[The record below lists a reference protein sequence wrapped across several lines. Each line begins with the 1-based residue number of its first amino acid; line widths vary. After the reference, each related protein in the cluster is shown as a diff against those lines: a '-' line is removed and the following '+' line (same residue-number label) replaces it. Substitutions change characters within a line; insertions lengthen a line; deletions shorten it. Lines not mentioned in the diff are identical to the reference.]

1 MNETSNAIILLG
13 GGGHAKVLI
22 DLITE
27 RGEYKI
33 VGILDPKMERGTHL
47 KGIDVLGADDALS
60 ELRDQGIKNVAIAVG
75 STKCNLLRK
84 TLFDRSRELDFQIP
98 ALIHPNSICSSD
110 ISLSDGVQIMA
121 GAIIQTDSILGEGTV
136 VNTGAQ
142 VDHDCQIGSHV
153 FLSPG
158 VVLSGG
164 VVVGNNAFV
173 GAGAIVIQGVKVGDN
188 AIIAAGA
195 VVIQD
200 VKDGA
205 LVKGVP
211 AR

>member
-1 MNETSNAIILLG
+1 MNKTSNAIILLG

-27 RGEYKI
+27 SGDFKI
-33 VGILDPKMERGTHL
+33 VGILDPELECGTQL
-47 KGIDVLGADDALS
+47 KGIEVLGTDEVLP
-60 ELRDQGIKNVAIAVG
+60 ELRDQGVQNVAVAVG
-75 STKCNLLRK
+75 SIKCNLLRK
-84 TLFDRSRELDFQIP
+84 TLFNRSRELNFQMP
-98 ALIHPNSICSSD
+98 ALIHPNSICSAD
-110 ISLSDGVQIMA
+110 ISLSDGVQVMA

-153 FLSPG
+153 FLGPG

-164 VVVGNNAFV
+164 VTIGNNTFV
-173 GAGAIVIQGVKVGDN
+173 GAGAVLIQGVRVGDN
-188 AIIAAGA
+188 AVIAAGA

-200 VKDGA
+200 VEDGA